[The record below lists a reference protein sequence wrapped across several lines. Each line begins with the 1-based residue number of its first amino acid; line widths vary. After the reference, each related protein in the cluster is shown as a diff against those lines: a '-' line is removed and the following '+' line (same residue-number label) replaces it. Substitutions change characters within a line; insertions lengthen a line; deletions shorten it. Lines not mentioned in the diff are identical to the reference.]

1 MINERKCAIV
11 GCGFVGATI
20 AYTLLQS
27 GMFSE
32 MVLIGNAAMSKPGEK
47 LAWNAARGTFA

>member
-1 MINERKCAIV
+1 
-11 GCGFVGATI
+11 
-20 AYTLLQS
+20 
-27 GMFSE
+27 